1 MQNYNIQDVD
11 MLDEVEHNGIPT
23 IDHHVTIVNNKYVID
38 PCKKYIR
45 TTLKLDD
52 GTYVSARIN
61 TETGEVKPYTYTKKS
76 KLVITK
82 PKQNVVDRITDYYA
96 EGNLLGYEPSWL
108 HVSKTERDIAATTA
122 NGKKPRSWKTMA
134 NPNRTILADF
144 STMQEACA
152 EFPWLEDIL
161 FGVTHLDDSDDSD
174 NTRPFSMKKRP
185 FSMKKFFYMLRDLDE
200 INVETIYA
208 YTAYSK
214 SHCYKVAKHIR
225 VLIAA
230 FNSEVTRKGLN
241 LKLLL
246 TAVEN
251 KTTKNGLPFFELTF
265 KYPDKE
271 KVVKYCV
278 WSFIHNKENGLEAVW
293 DKAQTAKVGSTY
305 DIHYQKLVFQEQLHF
320 VITCL
325 DIVPS

>member
-1 MQNYNIQDVD
+1 MQDYYMNDVN
-11 MLDEVEHNGIPT
+11 MLDEVEHNASGIPT
-23 IDHHVTIVNNKYVID
+23 IDPHVTVVNNKYVID

-61 TETGEVKPYTYTKKS
+61 TETGEVKPYTYAKKS

-82 PKQNVVDRITDYYA
+82 PKQNVVDRIADYDA
-96 EGNLLGYEPSWL
+96 EGDLLGYEPSWL
-108 HVSKTERDIAATTA
+108 HVSKIERNIADTTTD
-122 NGKKPRSWKTMA
+122 GVKPRSWKSMV
-134 NPNRTILADF
+134 NPNHTLLGEF
-144 STMQEACA
+144 LTMQDACA
-152 EFPWLEDIL
+152 EYPWLEDIL
-161 FGVTHLDDSDDSD
+161 FGATHLDCD
-174 NTRPFSMKKRP
+174 NTRPFSMKP
-185 FSMKKFFYMLRDLDE
+185 FFYMLRDLDT

-208 YTAYSK
+208 YTTHSK
-214 SHCYKVAKHIR
+214 SHCYKLAQHIR
-225 VLIAA
+225 VLVAA
-230 FNSEVTRKGLN
+230 FNREVTRKGQN

-251 KTTKNGLPFFELTF
+251 KSSKNGLPLFELTF

-293 DKAQTAKVGSTY
+293 NKAQTVKVGSTY
-305 DIHYQKLVFQEQLHF
+305 DIHYQKLVFEEHLHF

-325 DIVPS
+325 DMVQI